1 MRRGSHHDPAAQC
14 LCSRPK
20 EPGRRTCGRA
30 FCEQQLDRIL
40 DRREVMAARAVERSE
55 EGRYGEA
62 E

>member
-20 EPGRRTCGRA
+20 EPGRQTCGRA

-40 DRREVMAARAVERSE
+40 DRREVMARAHDSSSE
-55 EGRYGEA
+55 EGRYGKA